1 MRLVLAG
8 GGMRGAFTAGVLEEL
23 AKAQLPWRAVVG
35 SSAGAING
43 AFFVSGQVE
52 LMKRVWLEYLP
63 TRRFISKRR
72 MLWGRPMMDVDD
84 LVNDVIVRDYP
95 LDVRAVTEGKIA
107 FHLNATDIR
116 SGECVVER
124 PTAANLHP
132 WLRATAAIP
141 IAYHR
146 TVTIDGRELADGS
159 LSAPLPWDLA
169 SDGSDEEV
177 VMVFTRVP
185 ETRQNRYPGWLEA
198 LFRWT
203 MRRELSPLVNGYP
216 DVYNREIERALAAE
230 REGRLTLIHPVQ
242 DLGLTRASRDRE
254 AIVTSMAQ
262 GAEVG
267 RAFVEGRLRRKVC

>member
-23 AKAQLPWRAVVG
+23 AKAGLPWRAVVG

-43 AFFVSGQVE
+43 AFFVSGQVD
-52 LMKRVWLEYLP
+52 LMRRVWLEYLP

-72 MLWGRPMMDVDD
+72 MIRGRPMMDVDQ
-84 LVNDVIVRDYP
+84 LVNEVIVREYP
-95 LDVRAVTEGKIA
+95 LDVRAVTEGRVA

-116 SGECVVER
+116 TGECVVER
-124 PTAANLHP
+124 PTAANLLP

-159 LSAPLPWDLA
+159 LAAPLPWDLA
-169 SDGSDEEV
+169 ADGTDEEV
-177 VMVFTRVP
+177 VMVFTRLP
-185 ETRQNRYPGWLEA
+185 ETRQSRYPVWLEA

-216 DVYNREIERALAAE
+216 EVYNREIERALAAV
-230 REGRLTLIHPVQ
+230 REGRLTLIHPAR
-242 DLGLTRASRDRE
+242 DLGLTRASRDLDG
-254 AIVTSMAQ
+254 IVDSMAH

-267 RAFVEGRLRRKVC
+267 RAFLEGRLRRKVC

>member
-8 GGMRGAFTAGVLEEL
+8 GGMRGAFTAGVLKEL

-43 AFFVSGQVE
+43 AFFVSGQLE
-52 LMKRVWLEYLP
+52 LMERVWLEYLP

-72 MLWGRPMMDVDD
+72 MLWGRPMMDVDQ
-84 LVNDVIVRDYP
+84 LVDEVIVQEYP
-95 LDVRAVTEGKIA
+95 LDVRAVTEGRIA
-107 FHLNATDIR
+107 FHLNATDVR
-116 SGECVVER
+116 TGECIVAR
-124 PTAANLHP
+124 PTSATLLP

-169 SDGSDEEV
+169 SDGADEEV

-185 ETRQNRYPGWLEA
+185 DTRQSRYPGWMEA

-216 DVYNREIERALAAE
+216 EVYNREIERALAAV
-230 REGRLTLIHPVQ
+230 REGRLTLVNPAQ
-242 DLGLTRASRDRE
+242 DLGLTRASRDRQ
-254 AIVTSMAQ
+254 AIVEAMAH
-262 GAEVG
+262 GAEMG
-267 RAFVEGRLRRKVC
+267 RAFLQGRLQRKVC

>member
-8 GGMRGAFTAGVLEEL
+8 GGMRGAFTAGVLREF
-23 AKAQLPWRAVVG
+23 AKAGLPWRAVVG

-43 AFFVSGQVE
+43 AFFVSGQVD
-52 LMKRVWLEYLP
+52 LMTRVWLEFLP

-72 MLWGRPMMDVDD
+72 VLRGRPMMDVDR
-84 LVNDVIVRDYP
+84 LVDEVIVRDYP
-95 LDVRAVTEGKIA
+95 LDVRAVTEGRVA
-107 FHLNATDIR
+107 FHLNATDVR
-116 SGECVVER
+116 TGECVVAR
-124 PTAANLHP
+124 PTAANLMP

-159 LSAPLPWDLA
+159 LTAPLPWDLA

-177 VMVFTRVP
+177 VMVFTRAP
-185 ETRQNRYPGWLEA
+185 ETRQSRYPGWLEA

-216 DVYNREIERALAAE
+216 EVYNREIERALAAE
-230 REGRLTLIHPVQ
+230 RAGRLKLVHPMR
-242 DLGLTRASRDRE
+242 DLGLTRASRDRA
-254 AIVTSMAQ
+254 AIVASMAH
-262 GAEVG
+262 GEEVG
-267 RAFVEGRLRRKVC
+267 RDFLEGRLTRKVC